1 MHRTLLLA
9 EQLIARP
16 SVTPLDGDCQKLI
29 AERLTPLGF
38 VCETVESGPA
48 DFRVVNLW
56 AKRSG
61 GIKTQTVRP
70 ELVQGFRQ
78 AQPERSLSQSEPK
91 LNSKLLIFA
100 GHTDVVPTGPLEQW
114 TSNPFVPSHRDGKLY
129 GRGASD
135 MKTSIAAF
143 VVAVEEFLKANPNP
157 ALSLAFLLTSDEEGP
172 SVDGT
177 VIMCDWL
184 TKRGEKL
191 DYCIVGEPTSVEKTG
206 DMIKNG
212 RRGTM
217 SGKLT
222 VKGVQGHIAY
232 PHLAENPI
240 HKFAPAMA
248 ALVSTEWDKGNEYFP
263 ATTWQI
269 SNIHGGTGASN
280 VIPGH
285 AVIDFN
291 FRFSTESTPESLQ
304 KRLVDVLVST
314 GLQPEKDFDLQWTV
328 GGLPFLT
335 RPGELVHAVQTAI
348 RAETGLETQLST
360 TGGTSD
366 GRFIAKICEQVIECG
381 PPNATIHKID
391 EHIVVADIEPLK
403 NIYRKTIEN
412 LEAALQTASKKV
424 PQSQV

>member
-1 MHRTLLLA
+1 MNRTLHLT
-9 EQLIARP
+9 EQLISRP
-16 SVTPLDGDCQKLI
+16 SVTPLDGDCQKII
-29 AERLTPLGF
+29 AARLTPLGF

-56 AKRSG
+56 AKRNSAATEAYKASNKATAG
-61 GIKTQTVRP
+61 VFIASSATNNIANDIPASK
-70 ELVQGFRQ
+70 Q
-78 AQPERSLSQSEPK
+78 AA
-91 LNSKLLIFA
+91 KLLVFA
-100 GHTDVVPTGPLEQW
+100 GHTDVVPTGPLERW
-114 TSNPFVPSHRDGKLY
+114 SSDPFIPSHRDGKLY

-143 VVAVEEFLKANPNP
+143 VVAVEEFLSANPNP

-177 VIMCDWL
+177 VIMCKWL
-184 TKRGEKL
+184 TERGEKL
-191 DYCIVGEPTSVEKTG
+191 DYCIVGEPTSVERTG

-232 PHLAENPI
+232 PHLAANPI
-240 HKFAPAMA
+240 HKVAPALGQ
-248 ALVSTEWDKGNEYFP
+248 LVAVQWDAGNDYFP

-269 SNIHGGTGASN
+269 SNIHSGTGASN

-304 KRLVDVLVST
+304 QRLVDVLTAT
-314 GLQPEKDFDLQWTV
+314 GLVAGTDFDLQWTV

-335 RPGELVHAVQTAI
+335 RPGDLVHAVQAAI

-391 EHIVVADIEPLK
+391 EHIVVADIEPIK
-403 NIYRKTIEN
+403 NIYRRTLEN
-412 LEAALQTASKKV
+412 LEHALQTGQISA
-424 PQSQV
+424 

>member
-1 MHRTLLLA
+1 MHRTLILA

-16 SVTPLDGDCQKLI
+16 SVTPMDGDCQKLI
-29 AERLTPLGF
+29 ADRLAPLGF
-38 VCETVESGPA
+38 VCETVESGPT

-56 AKRSG
+56 AKRPSAG
-61 GIKTQTVRP
+61 EKTDYTAINNAANSDVC
-70 ELVQGFRQ
+70 
-78 AQPERSLSQSEPK
+78 
-91 LNSKLLIFA
+91 SKLLVFA

-143 VVAVEEFLKANPNP
+143 VVAVEEFLKANPSP
-157 ALSLAFLLTSDEEGP
+157 SLSLAFLLTSDEEGP

-177 VIMCDWL
+177 AIMCNWL
-184 TKRGEKL
+184 TQRGEKL

-248 ALVSTEWDKGNEYFP
+248 QLVTVEWDKGNEFFP

-304 KRLVDVLVST
+304 KRLVDVLIST
-314 GLQPEKDFDLQWTV
+314 GLQPEKDFDLQWTI

-335 RPGELVHAVQTAI
+335 RPGELVHAVQAAI

-366 GRFIAKICEQVIECG
+366 GRFIAKICDQVIECG

-403 NIYRKTIEN
+403 NIYRKTMEN
-412 LEAALQTASKKV
+412 LEAMLQANAN
-424 PQSQV
+424 

>member
-1 MHRTLLLA
+1 MHRTLILA
-9 EQLIARP
+9 EQLISRP
-16 SVTPLDGDCQKLI
+16 SVTPLDGDCQKLL
-29 AERLTPLGF
+29 AERLAPLGF

-56 AKRSG
+56 AKRTASFE
-61 GIKTQTVRP
+61 IETVRP
-70 ELVQGFRQ
+70 ELVEGFRQ
-78 AQPERSLSQSEPK
+78 AQPERELK
-91 LNSKLLIFA
+91 NTSKLLVFA
-100 GHTDVVPTGPLEQW
+100 GHTDVVPTGPLEKW
-114 TSNPFVPSHRDGKLY
+114 SSNPFVPSHRDGKLY

-143 VVAVEEFLKANPNP
+143 VVAVEEFLKANPSP

-177 VIMCDWL
+177 AVMCKWL
-184 TKRGEKL
+184 TERGEKL

-232 PHLAENPI
+232 PHLADNPI
-240 HKFAPAMA
+240 HKIAPALA
-248 ALVSTEWDKGNEYFP
+248 QLVALNNGKAWDAGNDFFQP
-263 ATTWQI
+263 TSWQI
-269 SNIHGGTGASN
+269 SNIHSGTGVSN

-304 KRLVDVLVST
+304 KRLVDVLAST
-314 GLQPEKDFDLQWTV
+314 GLQPEKDFDLQWTI

-335 RPGELVHAVQTAI
+335 RPGELVQAVQAAI
-348 RAETGLETQLST
+348 QAETGLKTQLST

-366 GRFIAKICEQVIECG
+366 GRFIAKICEQVVECG

-403 NIYRKTIEN
+403 NIYRKTMEN
-412 LEAALQTASKKV
+412 LEAALHIKL
-424 PQSQV
+424 